1 MTAFREDLMNRMTR
15 IYGFENPIVIQF
27 AQMCESDNNSWND
40 MTLQIL
46 VEAHEAEPQIFEE
59 D

>member
-1 MTAFREDLMNRMTR
+1 MTEFREDLMNRMIH
-15 IYGFENPIVIQF
+15 IYGLENPIVIQF

-46 VEAHEAEPQIFEE
+46 VEAHEKEPAFEE

>member
-27 AQMCESDNNSWND
+27 AQMCESDNNNWND

-59 D
+59 E